1 MRFRSLVLVL
11 VAVLALGGCAEG
23 DREAAVGGGALD
35 QIGKAHRLQL
45 EAALRSAAVAEE
57 AHFAVNGTYATSIE
71 ELSAGGLTIPPD
83 VSLVVSTA
91 SSSAFCVQATHAQL
105 EGVTLH
111 YANSPG
117 AIQEGPC

>member
-1 MRFRSLVLVL
+1 MI
-11 VAVLALGGCAEG
+11 ALGGCAEG

-35 QIGKAHRLQL
+35 QIGKAHRVQL
-45 EAALRSAAVAEE
+45 EAALRSAAVSEE
-57 AHFAVNGTYATSIE
+57 AHFAVNGTYASSVG
-71 ELSAGGLTIPPD
+71 ELTASGLTIPPD
-83 VSLVVSTA
+83 VSLVIAAAT
-91 SSSAFCVQATHAQL
+91 SSAFCVQGTHAQL